1 VEGSRNVP
9 ARPGT
14 NLPRIADF
22 NQAVI
27 LNAIRHAPEGLSR
40 VELAEL
46 TGLSAQSV
54 SNITRRLLDRDLI
67 TEAGTLVPAGRGK
80 PRTLLRLHPPGHF
93 AIGVHIDPTVTTVVL
108 LDLVGDVVASVRT
121 LPASAASPPRLVTAI
136 THAVDGLLAS
146 TGADARRVL
155 GLGIAA
161 PGPLDTGAGV
171 VVAPPLLPEWTR
183 VDLRDL
189 LYEATGYPVVLH
201 KDAAAAA
208 LAELWRGPR
217 GSAAAFADFVF
228 LYMGT
233 GLGAGLVV
241 GGELLGGSTNNAGEI
256 GHLMV
261 TADGP
266 RCNCGLRG
274 CVGAACMPR
283 NLVAEAAAAGLLPHP
298 GPDAGDREVDE
309 LFTALCT
316 LSARRDDDGRAARRI
331 LEASAF
337 RLARGA
343 ATVSNLLDVRAVVV
357 GGPTWERVREVFLP
371 ILRDTL
377 LTTTEARQVHPVT
390 ALGSSLG
397 PDVGAIGAGCL
408 VLEHAFS
415 TRPSTL
421 LLGQRTDPVAA
432 TS

>member
-1 VEGSRNVP
+1 VDGRRIAPV
-9 ARPGT
+9 RPGA

-27 LNAIRHAPEGLSR
+27 LDAVRRAPDGLSR

-54 SNITRRLLDRDLI
+54 SNITRRLLSRDLI

-80 PRTLLRLHPPGHF
+80 PRTLLRLHRRGHF

-108 LDLVGDVVASVRT
+108 LDLVGEVVASIRT
-121 LPASAASPPRLVTAI
+121 LPASAAPPPQLVAAI
-136 THAVDGLLAS
+136 TRAADDLVAS
-146 TGADARRVL
+146 SGVDARRVL

-161 PGPLDTGAGV
+161 PGPVDPGTGAV
-171 VVAPPLLPEWTR
+171 LAPPLLPEWTS
-183 VDLRDL
+183 VELRGL
-189 LYEATGYPVVLH
+189 LHEATGYPVVLH

-208 LAELWRGPR
+208 LAELWRGPQ
-217 GSAAAFADFVF
+217 GSAAALEDFVF
-228 LYMGT
+228 LYVGT
-233 GLGAGLVV
+233 GLGAGLVI
-241 GGELLGGSTNNAGEI
+241 GGELLSGSTNNAGEI

-261 TADGP
+261 TDDGP
-266 RCNCGLRG
+266 RCLCGQRG

-283 NLVAEAAAAGLLPHP
+283 NLVAEAADAGLLTRPEP
-298 GPDAGDREVDE
+298 GTGDGEIDE
-309 LFTALCT
+309 LFTTLCT
-316 LSARRDDDGRAARRI
+316 LSAQRTDDGRAARRI
-331 LEASAF
+331 LETSAF

-343 ATVSNLLDVRAVVV
+343 ATVSNLLDVRAVVF
-357 GGPTWERVREVFLP
+357 GGPIWSRISEIFLP

-390 ALGSSLG
+390 AVGSSLG
-397 PDVGAIGAGCL
+397 ADVAAIGAGCL

-415 TRPSTL
+415 TRPATL
-421 LLGQRTDPVAA
+421 LLG
-432 TS
+432 

>member
-1 VEGSRNVP
+1 VEGSRSAP

-27 LNAIRHAPEGLSR
+27 LNAIRHAPDGLSR

-46 TGLSAQSV
+46 TGLSAQSI

-67 TEAGTLVPAGRGK
+67 SEAGTLVPAGRGK
-80 PRTLLRLHPPGHF
+80 PRTLLRLHAYGHF
-93 AIGVHIDPTVTTVVL
+93 AIGVHIDPTVTTVAL

-121 LPASAASPPRLVTAI
+121 LPASATSPPRLVAAI
-136 THAVDGLLAS
+136 TQAVDALLAS
-146 TGADARRVL
+146 SGVDARRVL

-171 VVAPPLLPEWTR
+171 VVAPPLLPGWTH
-183 VDLRDL
+183 VGLRGL
-189 LYEATGYPVVLH
+189 LHEATGHPVVLH

-217 GSAAAFADFVF
+217 GSAAGIDDFVF
-228 LYMGT
+228 LYLGT

-261 TADGP
+261 AADGP
-266 RCNCGLRG
+266 QCLCGLRG

-283 NLVAEAAAAGLLPHP
+283 NLVADAVEAGLLPRP
-298 GPDAGDREVDE
+298 RPDAGDREIDE

-316 LSARRDDDGRAARRI
+316 LSARRDGDGRAARRI
-331 LEASAF
+331 LETSAV

-343 ATVSNLLDVRAVVV
+343 ATVSNLLDVRAVVF
-357 GGPTWERVREVFLP
+357 GGPIWSRISDVFLP

-390 ALGSSLG
+390 ALESSLG
-397 PDVGAIGAGCL
+397 ADVGAIGAGCL

-421 LLGQRTDPVAA
+421 LLGERTA
-432 TS
+432 TAGS